1 MSDDPD
7 RLVAEPPPDAGDP
20 APAEELPARG
30 RVATLW
36 RRIVLTWRYHG
47 PWSVAFRIV
56 SFPLRYTPLRDRLGV
71 PRLVDPTAYQA
82 QRWYRVHGK
91 PVAIVIASYR
101 DAERVQALVRSIRAT
116 TPADRV
122 RIIVAD
128 DCSGPEHVAALHA
141 IPGIEIVEGERNGG
155 FAANVN
161 RGLRAAGDELDVV
174 VLNSDMIA
182 RRHWLATLQYSSREA
197 DYVGIVGAKLL
208 YPDGKIQFA
217 GTVRNLGAPQWFDH
231 RYRFKP
237 ANFGPSTIAQPVL
250 AVTGACMYLRR
261 SLIDEIGE
269 FDERYPMAYE
279 DVDYC
284 LRCWQSGHRVTFAP
298 SAVLVHHESVTRGTD
313 VGGRERESQR
323 QFWARWGEFLDAR
336 PARTP
341 EGRLR
346 VVYVTEDTGIGGGHR
361 DIFEHLNGLADRG
374 HEVALYSLAGTPEW
388 FDLRV
393 PVHSFEDYSELV
405 DALSPLD
412 AIKVATWWNTA
423 APVWLASTRHGIPV
437 YFVQDIETSY
447 YPDDEY
453 VRNCVLAS
461 YRHEFRYMTISSW
474 NRDRLRE
481 LGLDA
486 ELIAPGIDLG
496 NFRPRPDVPRRR
508 DMLLALGRSN
518 PLKNLPLTLDAW
530 HALPAP
536 RPQLRLFGIEP
547 QLAEGVPEIVY
558 EQAPSDARVNELMC
572 EATIFVQ
579 TSIHEGFCLPALEA
593 MATGAAVVCT
603 DAHGNRDFCVDGLN
617 CLMPASRTDD
627 VRAAIERLLADPGLC
642 ERLGRAGMQTAADYA
657 WDRRLDALESF
668 LEDVATPR
676 RVDMDAIEAAA
687 AAAAA
692 SG

>member
-1 MSDDPD
+1 VSE
-7 RLVAEPPPDAGDP
+7 EPVQTQSQVTV
-20 APAEELPARG
+20 EELPPAGLAR
-30 RVATLW
+30 VW

-56 SFPLRYTPLRDRLGV
+56 TFPLRATPLRDRLGV
-71 PRLVDPTAYQA
+71 PRLMDPGFREA
-82 QRWYRVHGK
+82 QRWYRVNGE
-91 PVAIVIASYR
+91 PVVIVIPSYR
-101 DAERVQALVRSIRAT
+101 DADCVAALVRSIRRT
-116 TPADRV
+116 TQSDRV
-122 RIIVAD
+122 RIVVAD
-128 DCSGPEHVAALHA
+128 DASGPEHVAALHA
-141 IPGIEIVEGERNGG
+141 IPGIEVVEGDRNAG

-161 RGLRAAGDELDVV
+161 RGLRAAGPDLDVV
-174 VLNSDMIA
+174 VLNSDVVA
-182 RRHWLATLQYSSREA
+182 GRHWLAVLQHCSREA

-208 YPDGKIQFA
+208 YPDGRIQFA

-231 RYRFKP
+231 RYRFRP
-237 ANFGPSTIAQPVL
+237 SRFGPAQIAQPVL

-261 SLIDEIGE
+261 TLIDAIGF

-284 LRCWQSGHRVTFAP
+284 LRCWQSGHRVTYAP
-298 SAVLVHHESVTRGTD
+298 LAVLEHRESVTRGTD
-313 VGGRERESQR
+313 VGERERTSQR

-336 PARTP
+336 PVRTP

-361 DIFEHLNGLADRG
+361 DIFEHLNGLAARG
-374 HEVALYSLAGTPEW
+374 HDVALYSLAGEPDW

-393 PVHSFEDYSELV
+393 PVHSFEYYGELV

-423 APVWLASTRHGIPV
+423 APVWLASTLRGIPV

-447 YPDDEY
+447 YPDNEY

-461 YRHEFRYMTISSW
+461 YRHEFHYMTISSW

-486 ELIAPGIDLG
+486 ELIAPGVDLG
-496 NFRPRPDVPRRR
+496 NFRPLPQLRRRR
-508 DMLLALGRSN
+508 DMLLAVGRTN

-530 HALPAP
+530 RGLPAP
-536 RPQLRLFGIEP
+536 RPELRLFGIEP
-547 QLAEGVPEIVY
+547 ELAERAPGIVY

-579 TSIHEGFCLPALEA
+579 TSTHEGFCLPALEA

-603 DAHGNRDFCVDGLN
+603 DAHGNRDFCVDGEN
-617 CLMPASRTDD
+617 CLMPASRTED
-627 VRAAIERLLADPGLC
+627 VRAALERLLADPGLC
-642 ERLGRAGMQTAADYA
+642 ERLGRAGIETAADYA
-657 WDRRLDALESF
+657 WERRLDALERF

-676 RVDMDAIEAAA
+676 LVDMDAIEAAA
-687 AAAAA
+687 AAAAEL
-692 SG
+692 G